1 MNKQRLEQLF
11 SGLLVLSFFLPWVDD
26 GFISLSAMQYPGFVL
41 GISGNGQ
48 AAFLYAL
55 YLIPVLAVAVI
66 LFSFQGKNTKVLSL
80 VLGALSIVLGG
91 YILYEGAFAFG
102 SFIAILA
109 GLGIVVT
116 ELKEDWEH
124 YISISSVS
132 NVFQP
137 FQISNDYLDKGN
149 DNLDKGFL
157 GHPIGLRTLFL
168 TEMWE
173 RMSYYGMRALL
184 VLYMTGTITNFNPG
198 LGWTQMESQAI
209 YGIYVGMV
217 YFMVVPGGWIA
228 DNILGHQKA
237 VLYGAMII
245 ALGHFTL
252 AIPVEQTFFLGLIFV
267 VLGTGLLK
275 GNISTIVGKLY
286 KEDDSRRESGYTIFY
301 MAINIGSTLGFLVC
315 SYLGEKIGWHW
326 GFGAAGIGMSF
337 GVLQFIFSKKLLGVA
352 GINPNPME
360 DRRRAK
366 LVLGTKVS
374 LGVMFVVIASGLL
387 GFYSIE
393 PRVFAEN
400 FSYFLTVVAGLY
412 FLYLFFFAGLTSAEK
427 RNLLLLG
434 LLFIGA
440 AAFWSGF
447 DQSASSLSIFARDYT
462 DLSVS
467 GYIIPVG
474 WLQFANP
481 IFVVIF
487 APIFAGIWT
496 HLGRI
501 NLNPALP
508 IKFAL
513 GLVLMAVSFV
523 IMLFAVELAMETAPV
538 GMRWLILTYLLQ
550 TWGELTLSP
559 IGLAAFSRYSP
570 KKYIGQMF
578 GLWFLAS
585 AIGGVL
591 AGLLGG
597 DAMDAGLES
606 ISPVFN
612 FMIKYYLAIALILIV
627 LSRFIKRPDSPKSED
642 KEAAN

>member
-1 MNKQRLEQLF
+1 MSN
-11 SGLLVLSFFLPWVDD
+11 
-26 GFISLSAMQYPGFVL
+26 
-41 GISGNGQ
+41 
-48 AAFLYAL
+48 
-55 YLIPVLAVAVI
+55 
-66 LFSFQGKNTKVLSL
+66 
-80 VLGALSIVLGG
+80 
-91 YILYEGAFAFG
+91 
-102 SFIAILA
+102 
-109 GLGIVVT
+109 
-116 ELKEDWEH
+116 
-124 YISISSVS
+124 SSVS
-132 NVFQP
+132 
-137 FQISNDYLDKGN
+137 SDY
-149 DNLDKGFL
+149 LDKGFL

-184 VLYMTGTITNFNPG
+184 VLYMTGAVTNFNPG

-252 AIPVEQTFFLGLIFV
+252 AIPIQQTFFLGLIFV

-286 KEDDSRRESGYTIFY
+286 KEDDGRRESGYTIFY

-337 GVLQFIFSKKLLGVA
+337 GVLQFIYSKKLLGVA

-366 LVLGTKVS
+366 LVLGTKIS

-393 PRVFAEN
+393 PRGFAEN

-427 RNLLLLG
+427 RNLILLA
-434 LLFIGA
+434 LLFVGA

-467 GYIIPVG
+467 GYIIPIG

-508 IKFAL
+508 IKFAF
-513 GLVLMAVSFV
+513 GLMLMAVSFV

-597 DAMDAGLES
+597 DALDAGLES

-627 LSRFIKRPDSPKSED
+627 LSRFIKKPASPNPED
-642 KEAAN
+642 ETASN